1 MKKALPLIL
10 LCALLLTACAQE
22 PPEQVN
28 GRAEELQIGPD
39 GLETFVIVAAGEKY
53 GAIVSD
59 KTRVYPQD
67 GMPGE
72 DDFLFGSAPDV
83 MVSVTFEGP
92 ETSLTISSGEE
103 LKAREAGAVF
113 IYGFL
118 NPDAAALAD
127 GTKLDIW
134 QYVGSTA
141 YTAKDGTELLKV
153 EEPVG
158 PADAHYSGLSLSDL
172 GEAAQANI
180 AAWFEARGV
189 LYDEQAELERAYTAW
204 SGAEDASDFQTW
216 GLSQRIVPTALS
228 EGVVYFLT
236 TVERPVGNFVMEQQ
250 RIGSAF
256 DRETGEYIEAWELFT
271 CPPDEAVRRILDLS
285 ELTEPEQRAEMEDA
299 FEPECLTF
307 FEDRLE
313 VSFDRGVLPSCEAGF
328 TLVLD
333 LDEDVLPLIQPWAV
347 PQKGSET

>member
-10 LCALLLTACAQE
+10 LCALLLTACSSGGTHGVSGKVVE
-22 PPEQVN
+22 LNTGPE
-28 GRAEELQIGPD
+28 
-39 GLETFVIVAAGEKY
+39 GLESFVMDSNGELLGVTLTDETYVKSWLD
-53 GAIVSD
+53 AL
-59 KTRVYPQD
+59 KT
-67 GMPGE
+67 E
-72 DDFLFGSAPDV
+72 DFLSGSAPDAA
-83 MVSVTFEGP
+83 VTVYFGGP
-92 ETSLTISSGEE
+92 KSSLVTGSGEE
-103 LKAREAGAVF
+103 IKAQEAEAV
-113 IYGFL
+113 YLTGFL
-118 NPDAAALAD
+118 RPDAVTLAD
-127 GTKLDIW
+127 GTELGVW
-134 QYVGSTA
+134 QYEHATVYA
-141 YTAKDGTELLKV
+141 AEDGTELLKV

-158 PADAHYSGLSLSDL
+158 PDYTFSSGL
-172 GEAAQANI
+172 GETAQENI

-189 LYDEQAELERAYTAW
+189 LYDEQAELERAYAAW
-204 SGAEDASDFQTW
+204 LEAEDASDFQTW

-228 EGVVYFLT
+228 EGVAYFLT

-271 CPPDEAVRRILDLS
+271 CPPEEAVRRILDLS
-285 ELTEPEQRAEMEDA
+285 KLTEPEQRAEMEAA

-313 VSFDRGVLPSCEAGF
+313 VSFDRGVLPSCESGF

-333 LDEDVLPLIQPWAV
+333 LNEDVLPLLQPWAV

>member
-72 DDFLFGSAPDV
+72 DDFLSGSAPDV

-118 NPDAAALAD
+118 RPDAAALAD

-141 YTAKDGTELLKV
+141 YSAEDGTELLKV
-153 EEPVG
+153 AEPVG
-158 PADAHYSGLSLSDL
+158 PEYTFSSDL
-172 GEAAQANI
+172 GETAQENI
-180 AAWFEARGV
+180 TAWFEARGV
-189 LYDEQAELERAYTAW
+189 LYDEQAELERACAAW

-228 EGVVYFLT
+228 EGVAYFLT

-271 CPPDEAVRRILDLS
+271 CPPEEAVRRILDLS
-285 ELTEPEQRAEMEDA
+285 ELTEPEQRAEMEAA

-313 VSFDRGVLPSCEAGF
+313 VSFDRGVLPSCESGF

-333 LDEDVLPLIQPWAV
+333 LDEDVLPLLQPWAV

>member
-118 NPDAAALAD
+118 RPDAAALAD

-141 YTAKDGTELLKV
+141 YAAEDGTELLKV
-153 EEPVG
+153 AEPVG
-158 PADAHYSGLSLSDL
+158 PEYTFSSNL
-172 GEAAQANI
+172 GETAQANI
-180 AAWFEARGV
+180 TAWFEARGV
-189 LYDEQAELERAYTAW
+189 LYDEQAELERAYAAW
-204 SGAEDASDFQTW
+204 LEAGDASDFQTW
-216 GLSQRIVPTALS
+216 GLRQSIGLTALS
-228 EGVVYFLT
+228 EGVAYFLT

-271 CPPDEAVRRILDLS
+271 CPPEEAVRRILDLS
-285 ELTEPEQRAEMEDA
+285 KLTEPEQRAEMEAA

-313 VSFDRGVLPSCEAGF
+313 VSFDRGVLP
-328 TLVLD
+328 
-333 LDEDVLPLIQPWAV
+333 LIQPWAV

>member
-10 LCALLLTACAQE
+10 LCALLLTACSSGGTHGVSGKVVE
-22 PPEQVN
+22 LNTGPE
-28 GRAEELQIGPD
+28 
-39 GLETFVIVAAGEKY
+39 GLESFVMDSNGELL
-53 GAIVSD
+53 GV
-59 KTRVYPQD
+59 TLTD
-67 GMPGE
+67 GTYVKSWLDALSAE
-72 DDFLFGSAPDV
+72 DFLSGSAPDAA
-83 MVSVTFEGP
+83 VTVYFGGP
-92 ETSLTISSGEE
+92 KSSLVTGSREE
-103 LKAREAGAVF
+103 IKSHEAEAV
-113 IYGFL
+113 YLTGFL
-118 NPDAAALAD
+118 RPDAVTLAD
-127 GTKLDIW
+127 GTELGVW
-134 QYVGSTA
+134 QYEHATA
-141 YTAKDGTELLKV
+141 YAAEDGTELLKV
-153 EEPVG
+153 AEPVG
-158 PADAHYSGLSLSDL
+158 PEYTFSSNL
-172 GEAAQANI
+172 GETAQANI

-189 LYDEQAELERAYTAW
+189 LYDEQAELERAYAAW
-204 SGAEDASDFQTW
+204 LEAGDASDFQTW

-228 EGVVYFLT
+228 EGVAYFLT

-256 DRETGEYIEAWELFT
+256 DRDTGEHIEAWELFT

-285 ELTEPEQRAEMEDA
+285 ELTEPEQRAEMEAA

-313 VSFDRGVLPSCEAGF
+313 VSFDRGVLPSCETGF

>member
-10 LCALLLTACAQE
+10 LCALLLTACSSGGTHGVSGKVVE
-22 PPEQVN
+22 LNTGPE
-28 GRAEELQIGPD
+28 
-39 GLETFVIVAAGEKY
+39 GLESFVMDSNGELL
-53 GAIVSD
+53 GV
-59 KTRVYPQD
+59 TLTD
-67 GMPGE
+67 GTYVKSWLDALSAE
-72 DDFLFGSAPDV
+72 DFLSGSAPDAD
-83 MVSVTFEGP
+83 VTVYFDGP
-92 ETSLTISSGEE
+92 KSSLVTGSGEE
-103 LKAREAGAVF
+103 IKSQEAEAV
-113 IYGFL
+113 YLTGFL
-118 NPDAAALAD
+118 RPDAAALAD

-172 GEAAQANI
+172 GEAAQENI
-180 AAWFEARGV
+180 TAWFEARGV

-228 EGVVYFLT
+228 EGVAYFLT
-236 TVERPVGNFVMEQQ
+236 TVERPVGNFVMDQQ

-256 DRETGEYIEAWELFT
+256 DRDTGEHIEAWELFT

-285 ELTEPEQRAEMEDA
+285 ELTEPEQRAEMEAA

-307 FEDRLE
+307 FDDRLE
-313 VSFDRGVLPSCEAGF
+313 VSFDRGVLPSCETGF

>member
-1 MKKALPLIL
+1 MY
-10 LCALLLTACAQE
+10 LT
-22 PPEQVN
+22 
-28 GRAEELQIGPD
+28 
-39 GLETFVIVAAGEKY
+39 
-53 GAIVSD
+53 
-59 KTRVYPQD
+59 
-67 GMPGE
+67 
-72 DDFLFGSAPDV
+72 
-83 MVSVTFEGP
+83 
-92 ETSLTISSGEE
+92 
-103 LKAREAGAVF
+103 
-113 IYGFL
+113 GFL
-118 NPDAAALAD
+118 RPDAAALAD

-172 GEAAQANI
+172 GEAAQENI
-180 AAWFEARGV
+180 TAWFEARGV

-228 EGVVYFLT
+228 EGVAYFLT

-285 ELTEPEQRAEMEDA
+285 ELTEPEQRAEMEAA

-307 FEDRLE
+307 FDDRLE
-313 VSFDRGVLPSCEAGF
+313 VSFDRGVLPSCESGF

-333 LDEDVLPLIQPWAV
+333 LDEDVLPLLQPWAV